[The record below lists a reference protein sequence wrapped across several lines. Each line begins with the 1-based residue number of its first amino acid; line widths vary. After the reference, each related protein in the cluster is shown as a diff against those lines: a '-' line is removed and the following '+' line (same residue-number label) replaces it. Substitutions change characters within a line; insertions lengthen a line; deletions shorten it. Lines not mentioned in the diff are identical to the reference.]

1 MEIIIVG
8 AGIGGLSTALSL
20 ALSSNSHSHP
30 QHTITLLES
39 SPQLAELGA
48 GVQLTPNSTRSFWKW
63 GLGPSILASSITPS
77 SFNIRRD
84 TDDSLLASVDFTG
97 FEERYGAPYVVV
109 HRADIHRILHE
120 ACVKA
125 GVRIRLGCRVVGYES
140 EGGGVTLDG
149 GEELKADLVV
159 ACDGIKSFARKEFLG
174 DGNGDG
180 EGQKGWEEKTGWAA
194 YRCMAP
200 VEKLKLSPLTAHL
213 GRDYDCNCWTGD
225 GRVVMTYLVKEAK
238 MLNVVLSHRDDVD
251 TTGWTSEQFKA
262 EIGNTFQGVSPSLKA
277 LLSVT
282 NPEVQ
287 NWPIY
292 QIKTLPKWTSKTGR
306 FVLMGDAA
314 HAMAFYLSMGVSMA
328 VEDAETLTEC
338 ISLMHTRGG
347 GLSHAMSV
355 FEKVRKQRA
364 EAVRDASLHAGNML
378 HLPKG
383 GQRDARDRALAVDGL
398 IGDTGEQESFF
409 LEKVSYGIGDQNI
422 RDWCYGYDI
431 EREVHTSW

>member
-1 MEIIIVG
+1 M
-8 AGIGGLSTALSL
+8 
-20 ALSSNSHSHP
+20 N
-30 QHTITLLES
+30 
-39 SPQLAELGA
+39 
-48 GVQLTPNSTRSFWKW
+48 
-63 GLGPSILASSITPS
+63 
-77 SFNIRRD
+77 
-84 TDDSLLASVDFTG
+84 FTG
-97 FEERYGAPYVVV
+97 FEDRYGAPYVVV

-125 GVRIRLGCRVVGYES
+125 GVRIRLGCKVVGYDF

-149 GEELKADLVV
+149 GEEMKADLVV

-174 DGNGDG
+174 NG
-180 EGQKGWEEKTGWAA
+180 EGAKGWEEKTRWAA

-200 VEKLKLSPLTAHL
+200 VEKLKKNPLTEHL
-213 GRDYDCNCWTGD
+213 GRDYNCNCWTGD

-262 EIGNTFQGVSPSLKA
+262 EIGNTFKSVSPSLKA

-292 QIKTLPKWTSKTGR
+292 QIKTLPNWTSRSGK
-306 FVLMGDAA
+306 FILMGDAA

-338 ISLMHTRGG
+338 ISLMRTKGG
-347 GLSHAMSV
+347 GLGHAMSV
-355 FEKVRKQRA
+355 FEKVRRQRA

-378 HLPKG
+378 HLPEG
-383 GQRDARDRALAVDGL
+383 NQSADRDRALAVDGL
-398 IGDTGEQESFF
+398 TSDGRESKRFF
-409 LEKVSYGIGDQNI
+409 LEKVSYGIGDRNI

-431 EREVHTSW
+431 HTEIEAAW

>member
-1 MEIIIVG
+1 MEILIIG

-20 ALSSNSHSHP
+20 ALSNP
-30 QHTITLLES
+30 QNTITILES
-39 SPQLAELGA
+39 SPTLAALGA

-63 GLGPSILASSITPS
+63 GLGPSILAHSIIPS

-84 TDDSLLASVDFTG
+84 TDDSLLSSVPFGDFG
-97 FEERYGAPYVVV
+97 ERYGAPYVVV

-125 GVRIRLGCRVVGYES
+125 GVRVRLGCRVVGYEV
-140 EGGGVTLDG
+140 EGGGVTLEG
-149 GEELKADLVV
+149 GEEVRADLVV
-159 ACDGIKSFARKEFLG
+159 ACDGIKSLARSAFLG
-174 DGNGDG
+174 IGDGDG
-180 EGQKGWEEKTGWAA
+180 EGKWEEKTGWAA

-200 VEKLKLSPLTAHL
+200 VDKLKANSLTEHL
-213 GRDYDCNCWTGD
+213 GRDYNCNCWTGD
-225 GRVVMTYLVKEAK
+225 GRVVMTYLVKEAQ

-251 TTGWTSEQFKA
+251 TTGWTSEQFKT
-262 EIGNTFQGVSPSLKA
+262 EIGKTFKDISPSLQA

-292 QIKTLPKWTSKTGR
+292 QVKTLPKWTSESGK

-338 ISLMHTRGG
+338 ISLMQTRGG

-355 FEKVRKQRA
+355 FEKVRKKRA

-378 HLPKG
+378 QLSKG
-383 GQRDARDRALAVDGL
+383 DKRDARDRALAVDGL
-398 IGDTGEQESFF
+398 IEEIGERENFY
-409 LEKVSYGIGDQNI
+409 LDKVSYGIGDRNI

-431 EREVHTSW
+431 RKEIEAAW